1 MITCQAIECSGV
13 ACNPPKPMF
22 CMDVVGAKNYGKN
35 IVNTEAYINELVNL
49 LKTVVKPV
57 Q

>member
-1 MITCQAIECSGV
+1 
-13 ACNPPKPMF
+13 MF